1 LVLEVAVKILAS
13 PVFLRLAVAFFTSA
27 FVCLATVALV
37 RWLRRD
43 ATQAAS
49 LDDPPAD
56 PDRFPLHTYN
66 AVIQELKQQKHELLT
81 AQQEQ
86 RRKAKTSESL
96 SAAVLSHLPS
106 GVLFFTENG
115 LVRQANAAAKHLLGY
130 ASPVGMGVNE
140 VFRDAKVMSG
150 ASSGEHLAA
159 MVQANLQGAIP
170 TESWEAQYV
179 SPSGKQRVFDVTL
192 TPVRA
197 GSGDLLGMACLIHDK
212 TEVALLQRREE
223 LRGDMCGEMAL
234 TLRSSLTAIADYA
247 REIAVNRDPARA
259 HELATDIVSEA
270 AELEHTVG
278 GFLAGTKAAVRAAEA

>member
-1 LVLEVAVKILAS
+1 MKLLAS
-13 PVFLRLAVAFFTSA
+13 PVFLRMALAVFASA

-37 RWLRRD
+37 RRLRRE

-49 LDDPPAD
+49 LDDPRAD
-56 PDRFPLHTYN
+56 PDQFPLHTYN

-81 AQQEQ
+81 AQQED
-86 RRKAKTSESL
+86 RRRAKTSESI

-106 GVLFFTENG
+106 GVLFFTGNG
-115 LVRQANAAAKHLLGY
+115 LVRQANAAAKHILGY

-140 VFRDAKVMSG
+140 VFRHAKVMSG
-150 ASSGEHLAA
+150 AGSGERLAA
-159 MVQANLQGAIP
+159 VVQANLQGDIP

-179 SPSGKQRVFDVTL
+179 SPSGEQRVFEVTL

-197 GSGDLLGMACLIHDK
+197 GSGEVLGMACLINDK
-212 TEVALLQRREE
+212 TAVALLQKREE
-223 LRGDMCGEMAL
+223 LRGEMCGEMAL
-234 TLRSSLTAIADYA
+234 ALRSSLTAIADYA

-278 GFLAGTKAAVRAAEA
+278 GFLAGTKAAANAAEA